1 MKSKEKLSENQ
12 QNQLAKIG
20 ERLKELRIQKGYTS
34 YETFAFD
41 HGLNRANYGRYE
53 KGANL
58 RVATLIKIL
67 ECHNLSLEEFLK
79 PAQG

>member
-1 MKSKEKLSENQ
+1 MKSKDELTDEQTRQLNALGEKL
-12 QNQLAKIG
+12 KG
-20 ERLKELRIQKGYTS
+20 LRIAKGYTS
-34 YETFAFD
+34 YENFAFD

-67 ECHNLSLEEFLK
+67 EVHDLTLEDFFKL
-79 PAQG
+79 

>member
-1 MKSKEKLSENQ
+1 MKSKENLTDNQ
-12 QNQLAKIG
+12 KQQLLKVG
-20 ERLKELRIQKGYTS
+20 ERLKDLRIQKGYTS

-67 ECHNLSLEEFLK
+67 ECHNLSLDEFLK
-79 PAQG
+79 PE